1 MKFLPFLFLISIFG
15 YSQQDTVK
23 LDEVRVHGQ
32 ANSLILNK
40 IQKNFKKNF
49 SETEKI
55 YALYC
60 KQTAITKGFFLCQK
74 QTFLLGRKM

>member
-55 YALYC
+55 YALIL
-60 KQTAITKGFFLCQK
+60 QTNCNNQRLFLCQK
-74 QTFLLGRKM
+74 PTFLLGRKM